1 VITKGKEGVRVGSYA
16 VGIPEKRVYTV
27 GNPGVWGEFE

>member
-16 VGIPEKRVYTV
+16 VRIPEKRIYTV
-27 GNPGVWGEFE
+27 RNPGVYGEFE